1 MDEFFTISKAS
12 GLIASR
18 KLSPIDLT
26 QHCLAR
32 IRRLDPVLHSFITVT
47 EERALRDA
55 RAAEA
60 RVMAGTGRDK
70 LDGIPIAHKDI
81 YCTGGIATTAHS
93 KQLQGYIPD
102 EDAATVRKLA
112 EAGTVLLGKLA
123 THEFAFGG
131 PAFDLPWPPA
141 RNPWNSDH
149 FTGGSSSGTAAAVAA
164 GLILGGT
171 GSDTGGSI
179 RTPAALCGITG
190 IKPTYGLCS
199 RVGILPL
206 AFSMDHAGPLAWTAE
221 DCALLLHAMAGPDP
235 ADPASAGR
243 VAPDYT
249 ETLNDGVKGMRIGVV
264 RHFHESDYPV
274 SEGTRKGVDGAID
287 IFRRLGAEVREVQ
300 LPPLA
305 DYSACGWVILMT
317 EAFAIHERWMQT
329 SFEKYGELLRDRMA
343 LGGLISGADY
353 VQAVR
358 RRRELCAAT
367 AMAMKPIDILLTA
380 SQPGEAPRID
390 AVLKWS
396 ILEKPSFTIP
406 FNVTGQPAI
415 SVCAGFGA
423 GGLPVSIQLAG
434 KPFDEAT
441 LLRAA
446 HSFEQATQWRQ
457 HRPPMATARAGAA

>member
-1 MDEFFTISKAS
+1 MDEFLTITEAS
-12 GLIASR
+12 RLIAAR
-18 KLSPIDLT
+18 ALSPIDLT

-32 IRRLDPVLHSFITVT
+32 IRRLDPVLHSFIAVT

-60 RVMAGTGRDK
+60 RVMAGTGRGK

-81 YCTGGIATTAHS
+81 YCTAGIATTAHS

-141 RNPWNSDH
+141 RNPWNPEH

-171 GSDTGGSI
+171 GSDTAGSI
-179 RTPAALCGITG
+179 RAPAALCGITG

-206 AFSMDHAGPLAWTAE
+206 AFSMDHAGPLAWTVE
-221 DCALLLHAMAGPDP
+221 DCALLLHAMAGPDHS
-235 ADPASAGR
+235 DRASAGR

-249 ETLNDGVKGMRIGVV
+249 ATLNDGVKGMRIGVV
-264 RHFHESDYPV
+264 RHFYESDHPV
-274 SEGTRKGVDGAID
+274 SEGARKGVDSAID

-305 DYSACGWVILMT
+305 DYSACGWLILLT
-317 EAFAIHERWMQT
+317 EAFAVHERWIQRSVAPT
-329 SFEKYGELLRDRMA
+329 TC
-343 LGGLISGADY
+343 
-353 VQAVR
+353 R
-358 RRRELCAAT
+358 R
-367 AMAMKPIDILLTA
+367 
-380 SQPGEAPRID
+380 
-390 AVLKWS
+390 
-396 ILEKPSFTIP
+396 
-406 FNVTGQPAI
+406 
-415 SVCAGFGA
+415 
-423 GGLPVSIQLAG
+423 
-434 KPFDEAT
+434 
-441 LLRAA
+441 
-446 HSFEQATQWRQ
+446 
-457 HRPPMATARAGAA
+457 